1 MNRSIEVAVT
11 LAKPFEGYSEVPY
24 LCPAGYWTLG
34 YGTTI
39 KPNGQRI
46 TQDHPPC
53 TRGLA
58 ESWLISTLESN
69 MIDVLK
75 ASPILISYPEALG
88 AIVDFVYNL
97 GIGRYRASTLRLRI
111 NEERFGEAS
120 VELAKWRKAG
130 GVVLAGLVKRRAA
143 EAVFLVK

>member
-1 MNRSIEVAVT
+1 MNRAIEVAVN

-53 TRGLA
+53 TRALA
-58 ESWLISTLESN
+58 ESWLMSTLEAN

-75 ASPILISYPEALG
+75 ASPNLISHPEALG

-97 GIGRYRASTLRLRI
+97 GIGRYKGSTLRLRI
-111 NEERFGEAS
+111 NEESWEEAS
-120 VELAKWRKAG
+120 VELLKWRKAG
-130 GVVLAGLVKRRAA
+130 GRILQGLVKRRIA
-143 EAVFLVK
+143 EEVYLP

>member
-1 MNRSIEVAVT
+1 MNRAIEVAVSLCKT
-11 LAKPFEGYSEVPY
+11 FEGYSEVPY

-39 KPNGQRI
+39 KPNGQRV

-53 TRGLA
+53 TRNLA
-58 ESWLISTLESN
+58 EKWLIATLEAN
-69 MIDVLK
+69 VIDVLK
-75 ASPILISYPEALG
+75 ASPILGAYPEALG

-111 NEERFGEAS
+111 NEGAWEEAS
-120 VELAKWRKAG
+120 IELSKWRKAG
-130 GVVLAGLVKRRAA
+130 GQILAGLVKRRAA
-143 EAVFLVK
+143 EAVYLK

>member
-1 MNRSIEVAVT
+1 MNRAIEVAVS

-46 TQDHPPC
+46 TKDHPAC

-58 ESWLISTLESN
+58 ETWLMWTLEQN
-69 MIDVLK
+69 MLDVLRV
-75 ASPILISYPEALG
+75 SPNLIRHPEALG
-88 AIVDFVYNL
+88 AVVDFVYNL
-97 GIGRYRASTLRLRI
+97 GIGRYRASTLKLRI
-111 NEERFGEAS
+111 NEESWEEAAI
-120 VELAKWRKAG
+120 ELAKWRKAG
-130 GVVLAGLVKRRAA
+130 GQILAGLVRRRAA
-143 EAVFLVK
+143 EAVYLP